1 MLVVGCAAAAFLA
14 IGRTGGPT
22 AGRAA
27 AFFLGAAVFF
37 LLLFFAAAL
46 GAFAFFFAADLRA
59 AGFAFP
65 EPFFFFVAMT
75 ANPSV

>member
-1 MLVVGCAAAAFLA
+1 MPVAC
-14 IGRTGGPT
+14 
-22 AGRAA
+22 RAA
-27 AFFLGAAVFF
+27 AFFLGGAVFF
-37 LLLFFAAAL
+37 LPLFFAAVL

-75 ANPSV
+75 AIPFV

>member
-1 MLVVGCAAAAFLA
+1 M
-14 IGRTGGPT
+14 
-22 AGRAA
+22 AGRAE

-46 GAFAFFFAADLRA
+46 VFAAALGAFLPFFAADLRA
-59 AGFAFP
+59 AGFAFF
-65 EPFFFFVAMT
+65 EAFFFFVAMI